1 MTMESEAK
9 FLNAA
14 KRALDEAEKNLDP
27 GTVARLRAARREA
40 LEQGQRRASRARP
53 AWLLPLGGFA
63 TAAIVLSVAAL
74 LWFAPANQ
82 PANMQANVADID
94 LLTAHESP
102 EFFADLDFLD
112 WLDHDDNG
120 TTG

>member
-1 MTMESEAK
+1 MMETEDK

-14 KRALDEAEKNLDP
+14 KHALDDAEKNLDA

-40 LEQGQRRASRARP
+40 IEQGLRRPSHMRP
-53 AWLLPLGGFA
+53 GWLLPAGGFA
-63 TAAIVLSVAAL
+63 TATIVFAVAGL
-74 LWFAPANQ
+74 LWFSAPNLILLQ
-82 PANMQANVADID
+82 VNVSDIE
-94 LLTAHESP
+94 LLTAHENP

-112 WLDHDDNG
+112 WLEHNDNG

>member
-1 MTMESEAK
+1 MMETEDK

-14 KRALDEAEKNLDP
+14 KRALDEAEKNLDA

-40 LEQGQRRASRARP
+40 IEQGLRRPSRVRP
-53 AWLLPLGGFA
+53 GWLLPLGGFA

-74 LWFAPANQ
+74 LWFSTPNNDLAPVG
-82 PANMQANVADID
+82 MSDIE
-94 LLTAHESP
+94 LLTAHENP

-112 WLDHDDNG
+112 WLEHDDNG

>member
-1 MTMESEAK
+1 MDTEDK

-14 KRALDEAEKNLDP
+14 KRALDDAEKNLDA

-40 LEQGQRRASRARP
+40 IEQGLRRPSHMRP
-53 AWLLPLGGFA
+53 GWLLPAGGFA
-63 TAAIVLSVAAL
+63 TATIVFAVAGL
-74 LWFAPANQ
+74 LWFSAPNPILLQ
-82 PANMQANVADID
+82 VNVSDIE
-94 LLTAHESP
+94 LLTAHENP

-112 WLDHDDNG
+112 WLEHNDNG

>member
-1 MTMESEAK
+1 MDTEDK

-14 KRALDEAEKNLDP
+14 KRALDDAEKNLDA

-40 LEQGQRRASRARP
+40 IEQGLRRPSHMRP
-53 AWLLPLGGFA
+53 GWLLPAGGFA
-63 TAAIVLSVAAL
+63 TATIVFAVAGL
-74 LWFAPANQ
+74 LWFSAPNLILLQ
-82 PANMQANVADID
+82 VNVSDIE
-94 LLTAHESP
+94 LLTAHENP

-112 WLDHDDNG
+112 WLEHNDNG

>member
-1 MTMESEAK
+1 MMETEDK

-14 KRALDEAEKNLDP
+14 KRALDDAEKNIDA

-40 LEQGQRRASRARP
+40 IEQGLRRP
-53 AWLLPLGGFA
+53 ARLRPGWLLPLGGFA
-63 TAAIVLSVAAL
+63 TAAIVFAVAGL
-74 LWFAPANQ
+74 LWFSAPNPNLLQ
-82 PANMQANVADID
+82 PNVSDIE
-94 LLTAHESP
+94 LLTAHENP

-112 WLDHDDNG
+112 WLEHNDNG

>member
-1 MTMESEAK
+1 MDTEDK

-14 KRALDEAEKNLDP
+14 KRALDDAEKNLDA

-40 LEQGQRRASRARP
+40 IEQGLHRPSRMRP
-53 AWLLPLGGFA
+53 GWLLPASGFA
-63 TAAIVLSVAAL
+63 TAAIVFAVAGL
-74 LWFAPANQ
+74 LWSSAPNDDLA
-82 PANMQANVADID
+82 PVGMSDIE
-94 LLTAHESP
+94 LLTAHENP

-112 WLDHDDNG
+112 WLEHANNG